1 MHITF
6 QNQLEISNYQE
17 IQNMWNVTVEKR
29 PLLFKYEAISKLLSL
44 TLLTVVA
51 KLSPPIEKNWEET
64 NLLYFKQVP
73 PRTKKEILR
82 IDLVHFCLNNIKIS
96 LKVVNLKCFWADTV
110 LYNASYELKI
120 MLLLYTT

>member
-6 QNQLEISNYQE
+6 QNQLQISNYQE

-51 KLSPPIEKNWEET
+51 KLSPPIQKN
-64 NLLYFKQVP
+64 
-73 PRTKKEILR
+73 
-82 IDLVHFCLNNIKIS
+82 
-96 LKVVNLKCFWADTV
+96 
-110 LYNASYELKI
+110 
-120 MLLLYTT
+120 